1 MVLKVTDL
9 VGGYSTIPV
18 LKGISFEVKKG
29 ELVGLIGLNGA
40 GKSTTI
46 NHIIGILQPFSGK
59 IRIEGVSLDDDP
71 QRYKEKI
78 AYIPETPIL
87 YEELTLKEHIE
98 MTIMAYNL
106 DKDAAWKK
114 ANDLLKV
121 FRLENK
127 IDWFPA
133 DFSKG
138 MKQKVMI
145 VCAFITNASLYII
158 DEPFLGLDPLAI
170 NDLLNLIETEK
181 KRGAGILMSTHVL
194 ATAQEYCDKFVLLH
208 EGQVKAQGT
217 LEQLRASENSQV
229 NASLSDI
236 YLKMAKEG

>member
-1 MVLKVTDL
+1 M
-9 VGGYSTIPV
+9 
-18 LKGISFEVKKG
+18 
-29 ELVGLIGLNGA
+29 
-40 GKSTTI
+40 
-46 NHIIGILQPFSGK
+46 